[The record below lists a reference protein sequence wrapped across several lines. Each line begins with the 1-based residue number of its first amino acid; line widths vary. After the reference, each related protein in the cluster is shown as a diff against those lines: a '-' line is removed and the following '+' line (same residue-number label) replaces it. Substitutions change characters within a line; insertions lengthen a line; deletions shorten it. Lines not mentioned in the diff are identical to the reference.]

1 MNLGVPHMY
10 RSALLAAVA
19 ALSIA
24 SAAQAAPTLLT
35 SDAGYAGP
43 ELDLS
48 GYDTGDYNFTFGPV
62 TVGEFT
68 FTADIPNSNSGQGA
82 VVGQGGYGLGD
93 NGSFG
98 GDAVYIGI
106 DGPGGY
112 GQLLGTTAYSAIG
125 FYFNYCPRCGDSP
138 FISTLDI
145 SGNVMS
151 TFFLDVDAPISTP
164 GGFNQFQ
171 FRGIQ
176 NDTADIYGLRF
187 GGAYILAAGSA
198 SGDVVGGVPE
208 PATWAMMLI
217 GFGSLGAVLRRR
229 RQGLALAGF

>member
-1 MNLGVPHMY
+1 MY
-10 RSALLAAVA
+10 RPMLLAAA
-19 ALSIA
+19 AAFSIA
-24 SAAQAAPTLLT
+24 SAAQAAPTLVT
-35 SDAGYAGP
+35 SDVGYAGP

-48 GYDTGDYNFTFGPV
+48 GYDNGNYNFTFGPV

-98 GDAVYIGI
+98 GDAVYIGV
-106 DGPGGY
+106 DGPNGW
-112 GQLLGTTAYSAIG
+112 GQLLGTTAYSTIG
-125 FYFNYCPRCGDSP
+125 FYFNYFTPWRTLSNGEAP
-138 FISTLDI
+138 YISTLDVN
-145 SGNVMS
+145 GNVLA
-151 TFFLDVDAPISTP
+151 TFFLEDDAPISTP

-176 NDTADIYGLRF
+176 HDTAEIYGLRF
-187 GGAYILAAGSA
+187 GGSYILASGSA
-198 SGDVVGGVPE
+198 SGQVVGGVPE
-208 PATWAMMLI
+208 PATWAMMLL

-229 RQGLALAGF
+229 RQGLALAAL